1 MSTFAD
7 FLKNKKK
14 SLVQEQ
20 GVIGGPF
27 IDGILDGS
35 GINNKMRDTGKAVGQ
50 GAKDTVIGVGN
61 ALGKGIKDRQGV
73 KDTAIGVRDALG
85 KGIKDTTTGIGRAI
99 FGQNIGEDS
108 REVRR
113 NYSEAQTAITN
124 YSNAIKNSPSL
135 KNARQGQE
143 IADRIQKTLQ
153 DVEDNL
159 EATYNM
165 YQKLE
170 KRISPLNPTI
180 NLNLP
185 NPQRGFIRPE

>member
-1 MSTFAD
+1 
-7 FLKNKKK
+7 
-14 SLVQEQ
+14 
-20 GVIGGPF
+20 
-27 IDGILDGS
+27 
-35 GINNKMRDTGKAVGQ
+35 
-50 GAKDTVIGVGN
+50 
-61 ALGKGIKDRQGV
+61 
-73 KDTAIGVRDALG
+73 
-85 KGIKDTTTGIGRAI
+85 
-99 FGQNIGEDS
+99 
-108 REVRR
+108 
-113 NYSEAQTAITN
+113 
-124 YSNAIKNSPSL
+124 L

-185 NPQRGFIRPE
+185 IPQRGFIRPE